1 SKICPPRLREKIV
14 EELHNRS
21 MLEEGQEIN
30 TLRKINPF
38 DKIDMRQFA
47 NILHERASS
56 LIHFV

>member
-1 SKICPPRLREKIV
+1 LR
-14 EELHNRS
+14 NRT
-21 MLEEGQEIN
+21 MLEEGQEID
-30 TLRKINPF
+30 TLRKISPF